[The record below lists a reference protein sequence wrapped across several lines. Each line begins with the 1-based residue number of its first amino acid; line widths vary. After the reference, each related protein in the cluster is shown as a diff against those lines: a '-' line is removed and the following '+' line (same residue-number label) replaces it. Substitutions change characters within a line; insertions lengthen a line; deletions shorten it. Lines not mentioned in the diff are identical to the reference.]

1 MKIKKWRGGFKMLP
15 THEDV
20 MLPLLRLVSDGKD
33 WEMRDVIEKL
43 AEHFRNDPKFKT
55 TKEELLEILPSG
67 QQKIFD
73 NRVGWARTYLKKAKL
88 LESPR
93 RGVIKITDR
102 GKELLNSN
110 PQRVDNSFLMRYPE
124 FVEFRQSS
132 RSASREDNFVNTD
145 NLSPEE
151 NIEKS
156 FREYNEALIS
166 EILERL
172 GKVPPD
178 RFERIVV
185 EVLVKMGYGGDF
197 EDAVKVIGKPG
208 DEGIDGVIKQDPLG
222 LDEIYVQA
230 KRHGGQIGRPLIQQ
244 FVGSLE
250 TRKSR
255 KGIFITLSDFTKD
268 AREYAET
275 LQGKTVILISG
286 RELAELM
293 IKYNVGL
300 NTKRTIEL
308 KRIDNDYFEGD

>member
-1 MKIKKWRGGFKMLP
+1 MLP

-73 NRVGWARTYLKKAKL
+73 SRVGWARTYLKKAKL

-93 RGVIKITDR
+93 RGVIRITDR

-156 FREYNEALIS
+156 FKEYNEALIS

-185 EVLVKMGYGGDF
+185 EVLVKMGYG
-197 EDAVKVIGKPG
+197 
-208 DEGIDGVIKQDPLG
+208 
-222 LDEIYVQA
+222 
-230 KRHGGQIGRPLIQQ
+230 
-244 FVGSLE
+244 
-250 TRKSR
+250 
-255 KGIFITLSDFTKD
+255 
-268 AREYAET
+268 
-275 LQGKTVILISG
+275 
-286 RELAELM
+286 
-293 IKYNVGL
+293 
-300 NTKRTIEL
+300 
-308 KRIDNDYFEGD
+308 